1 MIFMETF
8 LQRLRYFIS
17 LHYGKGMRSKAM
29 ETFLLISFGAILGAN
44 LRYWVGGWAA
54 ERFGTAFPYG
64 TLIINLTGSF
74 ILGLFITL
82 GTERFLLDP
91 RWRVL
96 VAVGFL
102 GAYTTFSSYTYE
114 SVNLILKGQAWLG
127 LLDLFGSSLLGGL
140 AVLAGVLFARM
151 L

>member
-1 MIFMETF
+1 
-8 LQRLRYFIS
+8 
-17 LHYGKGMRSKAM
+17 MRSKNM

-54 ERFGTAFPYG
+54 QRFGTAFPFG

-74 ILGLFITL
+74 ILGVFITL
-82 GTERFLLDP
+82 ATERFLLDP

-114 SVNLILKGQAWLG
+114 SVNLMLKGQTWLG
-127 LLDLFGSSLLGGL
+127 LLDLFGSSFLGGL
-140 AVLAGVLFARM
+140 AVIAGVLLARV